1 MLPTKTNSFDIVAV
15 KSMTIQDLK
24 AELAKTLTVT
34 AEYLMYVAA
43 IWRELETRGEDLSEL
58 RQGMMSY
65 IPLIATNQLDARLV
79 VNYAGQKTLLSSMAK
94 LPLKEQQKLAEK
106 GSLDVVILG
115 DDNQQLI
122 KEVKISDLTA
132 AQVYQAIGDGK
143 IKTPEQ
149 QYQILLV
156 RNKVRS
162 KSKLKKTYRLTQ
174 NLKIDGK
181 NLVIAGKHA
190 VSIELLKKYLEDN
203 NEL

>member
-1 MLPTKTNSFDIVAV
+1 
-15 KSMTIQDLK
+15 MTIQDLK
-24 AELAKTLTVT
+24 SELAKTLTVT
-34 AEYLMYVAA
+34 AEYLMYIAA
-43 IWRELETRGEDLSEL
+43 IWRELESRGEDLSEL
-58 RQGMMSY
+58 RHGMMTY

-106 GSLDVVILG
+106 GTLDVVILG

-132 AQVYQAIGDGK
+132 SQVYQAIGDGK

-156 RNKVRS
+156 RNKMRS
-162 KSKLKKTYRLTQ
+162 KSKPKKTYRLTQ

-190 VSIELLKKYLEDN
+190 VSIEILKKYLENN

>member
-24 AELAKTLTVT
+24 AELAKTLSIT
-34 AEYLMYVAA
+34 AEYLMYIAA
-43 IWRELETRGEDLSEL
+43 IWRELESRGED
-58 RQGMMSY
+58 
-65 IPLIATNQLDARLV
+65 
-79 VNYAGQKTLLSSMAK
+79 LSSMAK
-94 LPLKEQQKLAEK
+94 LPLREQQKLAEK
-106 GSLDVVILG
+106 GTLDVVILG

-132 AQVYQAIGDGK
+132 AQIYQTIGDGK

-162 KSKLKKTYRLTQ
+162 KSKPKKTYRLTQ

-190 VSIELLKKYLEDN
+190 VSIEILKKYLEDN

>member
-1 MLPTKTNSFDIVAV
+1 
-15 KSMTIQDLK
+15 MTIKDLK
-24 AELAKTLTVT
+24 SELAKTLTVT
-34 AEYLMYVAA
+34 AEYLMYIAA
-43 IWRELETRGEDLSEL
+43 IWRELESRGEDLSEL
-58 RQGMMSY
+58 RHGMMTY

-106 GSLDVVILG
+106 GTLDVVILG

-132 AQVYQAIGDGK
+132 SQVYQAIGEGK

-162 KSKLKKTYRLTQ
+162 RSKPKKTYRLTK

-190 VSIELLKKYLEDN
+190 VSIEILKKYLEDN